1 MYQIIDLL
9 KDDQKVGFIALEHLD
24 THLNIAAIEVYKDQR
39 KEGIAGSA
47 LRQLPTYVRKH
58 FKEIRSIGITLFG
71 ENNELKP
78 LCISS
83 GFVETDQSD
92 DLVIFKKYINY

>member
-1 MYQIIDLL
+1 MIKSWIYCTRTSRYSS
-9 KDDQKVGFIALEHLD
+9 KHR
-24 THLNIAAIEVYKDQR
+24 AIEVYKDQR

-71 ENNELKP
+71 KIMNL
-78 LCISS
+78 SHY
-83 GFVETDQSD
+83 V
-92 DLVIFKKYINY
+92 LVAALLRQINQMT